1 MTQQAIELR
10 DLSKSY
16 GAVRALDRANLEVTA
31 GEIFG
36 FLGPNGAGKTT
47 TIRILFDLIRPSSG
61 QALVLGLDCQTQGVE
76 ARARMGYLPGE
87 LKLYESLTG
96 RQVIDLFASLR
107 RAPLDGKFLKRL
119 IDRVDLDPTR
129 VVGEYS
135 KGNKQK
141 LGLVLAIMHRPEVLV
156 LDEPTSGL
164 DPIIQ
169 EEVSGLLSQLASAGA
184 TVFFSSHVLSEV
196 ERMCHRV
203 GIIRQGRM
211 VAVEEVGVIKGRS
224 LHIIEVT
231 FAEPVPAGAFDLPGV
246 REIRRD
252 GTLIH
257 LEVRDQI
264 DAALKAI
271 ARYRVKDLRTEQ
283 PSLDQVFLAFYQDS
297 EGKAIEHE
305 KAYATA

>member
-1 MTQQAIELR
+1 MQQPAIELR

-16 GAVRALDRANLEVTA
+16 GAVRALDRANLEVAA

-36 FLGPNGAGKTT
+36 FLGPNAAGKTT

-61 QALVLGLDCQTQGVE
+61 QALVLGLDCQARGVE

-107 RAPLDGKFLKRL
+107 RTPLDAKFLKRL

-141 LGLVLAIMHRPEVLV
+141 LGLVLAIMHQPEVLV

-169 EEVSGLLSQLASAGA
+169 EEVSELLSELASAGA

-231 FAEPVPAGAFDLPGV
+231 FAEPVPPGAFDLLGV

-257 LEVRDQI
+257 LEVRDQL

-271 ARYRVKDLRTEQ
+271 ARYQVKDFRTEQ
-283 PSLDQVFLAFYQDS
+283 PSLDQVFLAYYQESD
-297 EGKAIEHE
+297 GKAVEQE
-305 KAYATA
+305 KVYATA